1 MVSKQPRKQ
10 RARLYSMPLHRRH
23 RLLAARLNK
32 DLKEKYKTRSLSVR
46 KGDRVKIL
54 RGDFKRLE
62 GEVLEVDTQNQSIT
76 VQGASITKSDGSQVT
91 RPIRPSNVML
101 LKLVED
107 KERLR
112 TSEGGPKLG

>member
-10 RARLYSMPLHRRH
+10 RARLYSMSAHRKH
-23 RLLAARLNK
+23 KLLAAKLNK
-32 DLKEKYKTRSLSVR
+32 DLKEKYKIKSLPVR

-54 RGDFKRLE
+54 RGDFKKME
-62 GEVLEVDTQNQSIT
+62 GDVLEVNVKKLSIT
-76 VQGASITKSDGSQVT
+76 VQGATITKSDGSQVT

-112 TSEGGPKLG
+112 TVEGGSKVG